1 MLSLSPAKNFD
12 FRNSGCQT
20 ESPAGYH
27 WYPTSNPTQRGV
39 ETPWGWLQVSQG
51 TGTWTCPVD
60 GRAIAVLTDFH
71 DFSNIKNTEFVC
83 PVKLWQWE
91 WNIYQKRPWPNDSAG
106 QPRGPYEFP
115 NGAMPRSACLR
126 MPSHAQRPLAQLDGR
141 RGCVMHLDARLII
154 QVYQGRGEWWYDGVM
169 MCFLRRIVP
178 PKSLGPI
185 RKQVHRIP
193 QPHSAIQ
200 CTFAA
205 GKQAGRLC

>member
-1 MLSLSPAKNFD
+1 MSITTWTSHQTVGHLMIVILPCHVVTQPGEKFWFPEQRPSFQNENEKNQA
-12 FRNSGCQT
+12 GCCQT

-71 DFSNIKNTEFVC
+71 DFSNIKSTEFVC

-106 QPRGPYEFP
+106 QPRRTYEFP

-141 RGCVMHLDARLII
+141 RGCVMHFDARLII

-169 MCFLRRIVP
+169 MF
-178 PKSLGPI
+178 
-185 RKQVHRIP
+185 
-193 QPHSAIQ
+193 
-200 CTFAA
+200 F
-205 GKQAGRLC
+205 